1 MIRSE
6 VVLYDAVNY
15 CARLAGAGTCVDDDV
30 RIEVE
35 GQALGRI

>member
-1 MIRSE
+1 MIRGE
-6 VVLYDAVNY
+6 VVLYDAVDD
-15 CARLAGAGTCVDDDV
+15 CARLAGAGACVDDDV